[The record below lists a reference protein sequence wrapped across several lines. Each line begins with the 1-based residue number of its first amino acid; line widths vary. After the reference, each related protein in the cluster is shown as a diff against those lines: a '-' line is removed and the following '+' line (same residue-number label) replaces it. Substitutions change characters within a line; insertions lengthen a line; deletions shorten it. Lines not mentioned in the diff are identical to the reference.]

1 MHGMDKG
8 TLSTCPEVLLCS
20 WLSVSQTRGGAMA
33 QPKRGSWLLH
43 GLPDLPDDGAKIPM
57 GVRLAHHMRTRHFFA
72 SLAILLVI
80 AIVMV
85 ICRVDMQW
93 YWLILYAAVTIPF
106 APFVRDPTRFFR

>member
-1 MHGMDKG
+1 
-8 TLSTCPEVLLCS
+8 
-20 WLSVSQTRGGAMA
+20 MA
-33 QPKRGSWLLH
+33 RTEPKRGSWLLH
-43 GLPDLPDDGAKIPM
+43 GLPDLPDDGTKIPL

-80 AIVMV
+80 AIIMV

-93 YWLILYAAVTIPF
+93 YWLILYAAVTVPF